1 MIFKHNKN
9 ISRNFIAYLIS
20 IFFII
25 SCGGGGGSSEPQAN
39 LLTFSL
45 TGLPPSVRSYENVT
59 IRVQP
64 SIQGC
69 KFEVL
74 GPDLLWLSSSD
85 ELSFTFRAPIIYT
98 ASKEF
103 SFGVRPVNTNVK
115 PECAGSQNFTFN
127 VTRNP
132 TKFIPNP
139 EPSNISYLS
148 SLYFSAHDIGFGGIE
163 ITDRYSATFVT
174 QQQNDCVTYEN
185 EFLVKMLTIWR
196 LVIFNG
202 MDLKILWLHGL
213 FFLTPL
219 DQSKKIYG
227 PLISI

>member
-85 ELSFTFRAPIIYT
+85 ELSLLLGHPLFTLQV
-98 ASKEF
+98 K
-103 SFGVRPVNTNVK
+103 SFHL
-115 PECAGSQNFTFN
+115 A
-127 VTRNP
+127 
-132 TKFIPNP
+132 
-139 EPSNISYLS
+139 
-148 SLYFSAHDIGFGGIE
+148 
-163 ITDRYSATFVT
+163 FV
-174 QQQNDCVTYEN
+174 Q
-185 EFLVKMLTIWR
+185 
-196 LVIFNG
+196 
-202 MDLKILWLHGL
+202 
-213 FFLTPL
+213 LTPMLNPNVLVHRISHLMLQEILQNSFRILSQAIFHILALYILVPMIL
-219 DQSKKIYG
+219 DLG
-227 PLISI
+227 E